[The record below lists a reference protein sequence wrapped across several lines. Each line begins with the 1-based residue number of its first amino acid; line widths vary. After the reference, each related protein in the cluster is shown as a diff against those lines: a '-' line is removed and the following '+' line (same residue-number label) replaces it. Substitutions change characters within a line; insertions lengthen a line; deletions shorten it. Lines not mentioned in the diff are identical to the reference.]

1 MDRYSVYIQSLAS
14 IYPQDEPVEGRFSAN
29 EPDYKEWIKEAGLRR
44 RMSRIVKM
52 GVTAGLQCL
61 QNIPVK
67 PEAIITATGLGCLA
81 DTEKFLQSIG
91 SQNEELLSPTPFIQS
106 TFNTIGAQIA
116 LLSDNKAYNSTYV
129 HRAFSFE
136 SALLDG
142 MMQLQTGNAESVL
155 VGAVDEL
162 TPTVF
167 HILERMGTWRK
178 FPAGEGTSF
187 FLLGN
192 EKTEQTVARIVAVDM
207 QRGNFSKDQLTQK
220 RSDFLQRNGVS
231 DARIVFEEMFKPICG
246 EYQTASSFGL
256 WYACTQLSG
265 NGFVLITNSWLNN
278 YTAVLIEKFTKE

>member
-1 MDRYSVYIQSLAS
+1 MDTHSVYIQSLAS
-14 IYPQDEPVEGRFSAN
+14 IYPQDKAVEGRLSAS

-61 QNIPVK
+61 QDTSKK

-116 LLSDNKAYNSTYV
+116 LLSANKTYNSTYV

-142 MMQLQTGNAESVL
+142 MMQLQGGDAGSVL

-162 TPTVF
+162 TPTVY

-178 FPAGEGTSF
+178 FPAGEGASF

-192 EKTEQTVARIVAVDM
+192 KKTAQTTARIVAVDM
-207 QRGNFSKDQLTQK
+207 QSGNFSREQLTQK
-220 RSDFLQRNGVS
+220 RSGFLQTNGVAN
-231 DARIVFEEMFKPICG
+231 ARIVSGEMFKSICG

-265 NGFVLITNSWLNN
+265 DGFVLVTNSYLNN
-278 YTAVLIEKFTKE
+278 HTAVLIEKFTEE

>member
-1 MDRYSVYIQSLAS
+1 MDSYSVYIQSVAS
-14 IYPQDEPVEGRFSAN
+14 IYPEGEPVEGRFSIN
-29 EPDYKEWIKEAGLRR
+29 EPDYKEWIKEAGSRR

-61 QNIPVK
+61 QNMAVK

-91 SQNEELLSPTPFIQS
+91 SLNEELLSPTPFIQS

-142 MMQLQTGNAESVL
+142 MMQLQTGNADSVL
-155 VGAVDEL
+155 VGAVEEL

-167 HILERMGTWRK
+167 YILERMGAWRK

-192 EKTEQTVARIVAVDM
+192 EKTHQTVARIVAVDM

-220 RSDFLQRNGVS
+220 RSDLLRRNGVS
-231 DARIVFEEMFKPICG
+231 DARIVSEEMFKPICG

-256 WYACTQLSG
+256 WYACTQLNG

-278 YTAVLIEKFTKE
+278 YTAVVIEKFTKE

>member
-231 DARIVFEEMFKPICG
+231 DTRIVFEEMFKPICG

>member
-1 MDRYSVYIQSLAS
+1 MHLNPVYIQSLAS
-14 IYPQDEPVEGRFSAN
+14 IHPQGEAVEGRFSAC
-29 EPDYKEWIKEAGLRR
+29 EPDYKTWITDAGQRR

-61 QNIPVK
+61 SNVDVQPD
-67 PEAIITATGLGCLA
+67 AIITATGLGCLA

-91 SQNEELLSPTPFIQS
+91 AQNEELLSPTPFIQS

-116 LLSDNKAYNSTYV
+116 LLSGNKAYNSTYV

-142 MMQLQTGNAESVL
+142 MMQLQSGDAQNVL

-167 HILERMGTWRK
+167 HIMRRMGAWRK
-178 FPAGEGTSF
+178 YPAGEGASF

-192 EKTEQTVARIVAVDM
+192 ERTQQSVARIVAV
-207 QRGNFSKDQLTQK
+207 
-220 RSDFLQRNGVS
+220 
-231 DARIVFEEMFKPICG
+231 EMWSGSSIIPNPTALPNHSVLHSETYKHICG
-246 EYQTASSFGL
+246 EFPTVSSFGL
-256 WYACTQLSG
+256 WYACTQLHD
-265 NGFVLITNSWLNN
+265 NGFVLITNSFLDNH
-278 YTAVLIEKFTKE
+278 TMILIEKIL